1 MEIGKQPEVKIVVLI
16 SASAEWEGVKPLF
29 PESEIKNSP
38 FGESMH
44 VTLGAWNL
52 ELLHS
57 GWGKIASAAMMQYV
71 LDHDSPDVV
80 VNLGTCGGFEGVVQ
94 QGDVILVDKTFV
106 YDIVEL
112 MGDLDISTYYASS
125 LDLSWLTEPYP
136 YPVRRGT
143 LASADSDLPPEK
155 IPLLKSKGALAA
167 DWESA
172 ALAWVAQKNN
182 ARLLILRGVS
192 DMVSEGG
199 GEAYNNIE
207 IFNQRA
213 RGIMKQLFDQLP
225 AWLDAVRL

>member
-1 MEIGKQPEVKIVVLI
+1 MKIVVLI
-16 SASAEWEGVKPLF
+16 SATAEWDGVKPLF
-29 PESEIKNSP
+29 PESEIKTSP
-38 FGESMH
+38 FGESIH
-44 VTLGAWNL
+44 VTLGSWNVK
-52 ELLHS
+52 LLHS

-80 VNLGTCGGFEGVVQ
+80 INLGTCGGFEGVVS
-94 QGDVILVDKTFV
+94 QGDIILVDKTFV

-125 LDLSWLTEPYP
+125 LDLSWLPEPYP

-155 IPLLKSKGALAA
+155 IPFLKSKGAIAA

-172 ALAWVAQKNN
+172 ALAWVAQKNH

-192 DMVSEGG
+192 DIVGEGG

-213 RGIMKQLFDQLP
+213 RDIMKQLVEQLP
-225 AWLDAVRL
+225 HWLDAVRF